1 MCVYYCGDQR
11 CVYGC
16 FSEALCVCWSSHSLC
31 VLVLPLF
38 VCVGLPTPAAGMTE
52 VCVSVTHRITHET
65 FKGIMELSGLLEK
78 KKKKKGKGKKGG
90 KKVSVL
96 VDMGNPTIFYYLHM
110 HLFSALLHRRR
121 NDPRDSHACNILP
134 VFFFLSPIA

>member
-1 MCVYYCGDQR
+1 MCV
-11 CVYGC
+11 CVD
-16 FSEALCVCWSSHSLC
+16 ALVK
-31 VLVLPLF
+31 LF
-38 VCVGLPTPAAGMTE
+38 VCVGLPTPAAGMAE

-65 FKGIMELSGLLEK
+65 FKGIMELSGVLEK

-96 VDMGNPTIFYYLHM
+96 VDMENPSSFYYLHV

-134 VFFFLSPIA
+134 VLFSLTDRVTYKKLYISPLTKCTYRKVLFT